1 MIPSEL
7 WPHVTIEEINSLTED
22 ESCMLL
28 FICNVW
34 APIRPPMPT
43 EENPHPLS
51 LDLIRSARRIAIIDR
66 VIQAKPIIKDESIE
80 IYNGLRI
87 KLNIPNPPPEP
98 PKEPV
103 VEPPKEPQNS
113 EINNGPVTG
122 SNIQ

>member
-7 WPHVTIEEINSLTED
+7 WSHVTIEEINSLTED

-43 EENPHPLS
+43 EGDPFPLS
-51 LDLIRSARRIAIIDR
+51 LDLIRSARRVAIIDR
-66 VIQAKPIIKDESIE
+66 VIQAQPIIKDESIG

-87 KLNIPNPPPEP
+87 KLNIPDPPTPEP

-103 VEPPKEPQNS
+103 TEPPNS
-113 EINNGPVTG
+113 EINNGPTTG